1 MSAFPPVE
9 RDAASAGFF
18 DAAARGELLLRRAPD
33 GQVLGPQDDVD
44 ARLGT
49 GDPDADLDTVVASGD
64 ATLVSWAVVHQA
76 PLPWL
81 VGAVPYVCAVVEL
94 AEGPW
99 LTVRLVDA
107 DPGGAGRGA
116 TAPGPVRGVRSGRGA
131 GGEPAGVRPGLT
143 PDQGRGGSRVR

>member
-1 MSAFPPVE
+1 VSGLAGEPSGAAPFPPVE

-33 GQVLGPQDDVD
+33 GEVFGPQDDVG
-44 ARLGT
+44 ARFGT
-49 GDPDADLDTVVASGD
+49 GDLEPLVASGD

-81 VGAVPYVCAVVEL
+81 AGAVPYVCAVVEL

-99 LTVRLVDA
+99 LTVRLVGVDVGA
-107 DPGGAGRGA
+107 DPGALVAGQ
-116 TAPGPVRGVRSGRGA
+116 P
-131 GGEPAGVRPGLT
+131 L
-143 PDQGRGGSRVR
+143 RVRFVASGPADGPGETLPVFAPA

>member
-33 GQVLGPQDDVD
+33 GQVFGPQDDVD
-44 ARLGT
+44 ARLG
-49 GDPDADLDTVVASGD
+49 ADDLEPLVASGD

-81 VGAVPYVCAVVEL
+81 AGAVPYVCAVVEL

-99 LTVRLVDA
+99 LTVRLVGVDAAA
-107 DPGGAGRGA
+107 DPGALAAGQ
-116 TAPGPVRGVRSGRGA
+116 P
-131 GGEPAGVRPGLT
+131 L
-143 PDQGRGGSRVR
+143 RVRFVASGPAEEPGEDLPVFAPV